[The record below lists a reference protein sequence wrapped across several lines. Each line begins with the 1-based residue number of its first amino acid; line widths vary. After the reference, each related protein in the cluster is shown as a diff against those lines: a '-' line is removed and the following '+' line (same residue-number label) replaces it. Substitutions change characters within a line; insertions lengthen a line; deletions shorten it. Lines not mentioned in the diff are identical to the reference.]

1 MGQGFCRPGWDLH
14 HHDLPA
20 IHHAIHSEHNIPY
33 HGPIAIPVVLPSG
46 HLADTPE
53 VAVAKSHH
61 LAAVAQAKADKYYSG
76 HSEYGYGGAYGYSGS
91 HHGYG
96 IPVVLPNGHIAD
108 THEVAAAKSAHLL
121 AVAKARADKYAGYGA
136 GYGYDSH
143 EFSGS
148 YHGYGVPHVKAD
160 GHIADTHEVAAAK
173 AAHMAAVAHAKAE
186 HAQQWA
192 HHQYDHADHHTYELE
207 DHHEYELADH
217 HDEHEHYEQPEIVL
231 GHLSH
236 YHHEEGHQPLFQPLY
251 ASHGHNQWY

>member
-1 MGQGFCRPGWDLH
+1 M
-14 HHDLPA
+14 
-20 IHHAIHSEHNIPY
+20 
-33 HGPIAIPVVLPSG
+33 LPSG

-53 VAVAKSHH
+53 VSVAKSHH

-143 EFSGS
+143 EYSGS

-186 HAQQWA
+186 QALHWA
-192 HHQYDHADHHTYELE
+192 PHQYELE
-207 DHHEYELADH
+207 DHHEYDH
-217 HDEHEHYEQPEIVL
+217 GHYDEPEVLL

-236 YHHEEGHQPLFQPLY
+236 YHHEEVYQPLFRPQY
-251 ASHGHNQWY
+251 ESYGHSQW